1 MISSSSSS
9 MPQRRR
15 VVIAGGGTS
24 GHVLPAVA
32 IAEMLVDHGI
42 DPVDIHFVG
51 TLRGVDASILGET
64 EHPFTLLAVTGL
76 KRSVSPGSLVHNVR
90 MVRQQWRAE
99 KAMEKFLREWQ
110 PAVVVSV
117 GGYGSLAPMRV
128 AERLG
133 LATVVVSY
141 DSRPGLATK
150 RQARKATLV
159 TKPDESSPLEGAVV
173 AGAPV
178 RRRLR
183 ELDVEAERDAARGR
197 LGLPLDAFV
206 VGVVGGSL
214 GSGVLNERVPEA
226 LVDPRLGD
234 VHWYHVCG
242 ERFAATAMSAEQT
255 GDVRHHRVAYESDMA
270 AFYAASDV
278 VVCRAGASTIAEIAT
293 VGVPAIV
300 VPWAGAAENH
310 QETNARMLSDVG
322 GAVFVAE
329 SEFSTQRLV
338 DEVLRLRNDAD
349 ARRDMADAA
358 RRVGDPHRRGVV
370 GSLIADVVDAHRRA
384 PTQLSLGGIRRLH
397 VVGIGGPGMSALA
410 RALAGMGHRV
420 SGSDI
425 RESEVVDQ
433 LRAEGIDVSI
443 GHRASLVDG
452 CDAVCASTGVPADN
466 VEMAEARRRGIPALT
481 RAEMLAAACAQG
493 RALGVAGTH
502 GKTTTTSLLA
512 LMLGGASGRCGFV
525 VGGDAPGL
533 GTNGRWGNEYGT
545 NGRWG
550 NKTTDDVPFVVEAD
564 ESDGTHEALPLRG
577 AIITNVDV
585 DHLDHFGSFE
595 GIAASFARFAR
606 AVTGPVV
613 VCSDD
618 PTLAT
623 LARELR
629 AEGASVVTYG
639 SGPEAEMAV
648 TDVRQVGEVLTY
660 RIEPRGIACGLVPTG
675 PVDVVLRAQGR
686 HNAFNATA
694 AMTMALL
701 HDVPLGEILD
711 VMRTFAGVG
720 RRFELRGR
728 SEGVTFID
736 DYAHVPTEI
745 ATLLSS
751 LREGEFAGRRVVA
764 VFQPNRYHRMAVMS
778 PEYRDAFV
786 DADVAVITDIYASGT
801 PRIEGVTGRLVVDAI
816 EAAHP
821 DQRVDWFAG
830 RSELVEGVVS
840 LLQDG
845 DVCVSFGCGDIESFP
860 DEAMT
865 EMALRRVARE
875 LAGRG
880 LVVTEHAPLGERTT
894 YKTGGRARFG
904 VEVDSVDQLEVLA
917 AVVADHPVP
926 LVVVG
931 RGSNMLVADGGFH
944 GLAVSLGDVTSYVT
958 VIEDVPDLLPGSVV
972 VEIGGATPLP
982 VAARQLS
989 ALGIA
994 GFEWAVGV
1002 PGTIGGAVRMNAGG
1016 HGADMV
1022 AALREAEIVS
1032 LRTGDRAWVPAGELG
1047 LRFRGS
1053 DLSHHHVVCAV
1064 RLELTRSTP
1073 GCGDSAIGEIVRWRR
1088 ENQPGGQNAGSVFV
1102 NPDSGARS
1110 AGEIIDRLGLRG
1122 TRVGGAA
1129 VSTKHANFI
1138 QADEGA
1144 TSADV
1149 IGVMSE
1155 IHRQVLAE
1163 TGLSLHSEVRLVGF
1177 APGLPFADDTLFTS
1191 GDDRLDTYL
1200 RAHRRGDRPDCA
1212 DD

>member
-1 MISSSSSS
+1 MSPSVSSSL
-9 MPQRRR
+9 PRRGR
-15 VVIAGGGTS
+15 VVIGGGGTS

-32 IAEMLVDHGI
+32 IAEMLVDRGL
-42 DPVDIHFVG
+42 DPADIHFVG

-64 EHPFTLLAVTGL
+64 EHPFTLLPVTGL
-76 KRSVSPGSLVHNVR
+76 KRSVSPGALVHNMR
-90 MVRQQWRAE
+90 MSRQQQRAV

-117 GGYGSLAPMRV
+117 GGYGSLAPMRA

-133 LATVVVSY
+133 IDTVVVSY

-159 TKPDESSPLEGAVV
+159 TKPDESSPLERGVV

-183 ELDVEAERDAARGR
+183 ELDLAAERDAARGR
-197 LGLPLDAFV
+197 LGLPSTAFV

-214 GSGVLNERVPEA
+214 GSGVLNERVPEV
-226 LVDPRLGD
+226 LVDPRLAD

-242 ERFAATAMSAEQT
+242 ERFANDVTSAARNDSRSS
-255 GDVRHHRVAYESDMA
+255 GRHHLVAYESDMA

-293 VGVPAIV
+293 VGIPAIV

-310 QETNARMLSDVG
+310 QETNARMLTEVG

-329 SEFSTQRLV
+329 SEFTAQRLA
-338 DEVLRLRNDAD
+338 DEVLRLRAD
-349 ARRDMADAA
+349 HEARRVMAEAA
-358 RRVGDPHRRGVV
+358 RRVGEANRRGVV
-370 GSLIADVVDAHRRA
+370 GSLIADLVDAHRTV
-384 PTQLSLGGIRRLH
+384 PTRLSLDAVCRLH

-425 RESEVVDQ
+425 RESEVIDQ
-433 LRAEGIDVSI
+433 LRAEGIEISV
-443 GHRASLVDG
+443 GHRASLVEG

-533 GTNGRWGNEYGT
+533 TTNGRWGIST
-545 NGRWG
+545 SS
-550 NKTTDDVPFVVEAD
+550 DVPFVVEAD

-595 GIAASFARFAR
+595 GIVASFARFAR
-606 AVTGPVV
+606 AVAGPVV

-618 PTLAT
+618 PALAA
-623 LARELR
+623 LAGELR

-639 SGPEAEMAV
+639 IGPEAEMAV
-648 TDVRQVGEVLTY
+648 TEVRQVGELLTY
-660 RIEPRGIACGLVPTG
+660 RIEPRGIAAGLVPG
-675 PVDVVLRAQGR
+675 GSVDVELRAQGR
-686 HNAFNATA
+686 HNALNATA

-701 HDVPLGEILD
+701 NDVPLGEILD

-745 ATLLSS
+745 STLLRS
-751 LREGEFAGRRVVA
+751 LREGEFADRRVVA

-801 PRIEGVTGRLVVDAI
+801 PKIEGVTGRLVVDAI

-821 DQRVDWFAG
+821 DQRVEWFAG
-830 RSELVEGVVS
+830 RSELIEGVVS

-860 DEAMT
+860 DEAMN
-865 EMALRRVARE
+865 EMALRRVGRE
-875 LAGRG
+875 LANRG
-880 LVVTEHAPLGERTT
+880 IRVTEHAPLGERTT

-904 VEVDSVDQLEVLA
+904 VEIESMDQLDVLA
-917 AVVADHPVP
+917 SVVADRPVP

-931 RGSNMLVADGGFH
+931 RGSNMLVADAGFH
-944 GLAVSLGDVTSYVT
+944 GLAVSLGDVASYVAE
-958 VIEDVPDLLPGSVV
+958 IDDAPDVSPESVL

-982 VAARQLS
+982 VTARQLS

-1016 HGADMV
+1016 HGADMA
-1022 AALREAEIVS
+1022 AALREAEILS
-1032 LRTGDRAWVPAGELG
+1032 LRTGDRAWVPASELG

-1064 RLELTRSTP
+1064 RLELVRSTP
-1073 GCGDSAIGEIVRWRR
+1073 GCGDVAISEIVRWRR

-1129 VSTKHANFI
+1129 VSSKHANFI

-1149 IGVMSE
+1149 IGVMAE
-1155 IHRQVLAE
+1155 VHRRVLAE

-1177 APGLPFADDTLFTS
+1177 APGLPFADDTLFSS
-1191 GDDRLDTYL
+1191 GDDRLDAYL
-1200 RAHRRGDRPDCA
+1200 RAHRRGG
-1212 DD
+1212 

>member
-1 MISSSSSS
+1 
-9 MPQRRR
+9 

-32 IAEMLVDHGI
+32 IAEMLVDHGLE
-42 DPVDIHFVG
+42 PADIHFVG
-51 TLRGVDASILGET
+51 TVRGVDASILGET

-76 KRSVSPGSLVHNVR
+76 KRSLSPRSVVHNLR
-90 MVRQQWRAE
+90 MIRQQRRAE
-99 KAMEKFLREWQ
+99 KAMVHFLREWQ
-110 PAVVVSV
+110 PGVVVSV
-117 GGYGSLAPMRV
+117 GGYGSLAPMR
-128 AERLG
+128 AAKRLG
-133 LATVVVSY
+133 IDTAVVSY
-141 DSRPGLATK
+141 DSRPGLATR
-150 RQARKATLV
+150 RQARSATLV
-159 TKPDESSPLEGAVV
+159 TKPDESSPLERGVV

-183 ELDVEAERDAARGR
+183 HLDVTAERDAARER
-197 LGLPLDAFV
+197 LGLPVETFV

-214 GSGVLNERVPEA
+214 GSGVLNDRVPEA
-226 LVDPRLGD
+226 LADPQLAD

-242 ERFAATAMSAEQT
+242 DRFATTMTPVGDPRLAE
-255 GDVRHHRVAYESDMA
+255 RYRRVAYEADMA
-270 AFYAASDV
+270 TFYAACDI

-310 QETNARMLSDVG
+310 QETNARMLTDSG

-329 SEFSTQRLV
+329 VDFTTQRLV
-338 DEVLRLRNDAD
+338 DEVLRLRNDGVV
-349 ARRDMADAA
+349 RRALADAA
-358 RRVGDPHRRGVV
+358 RQVGDAHRRGVV
-370 GSLIADVVDAHRRA
+370 GSLIAELIDARRHL
-384 PTQLSLGGIRRLH
+384 PEKLSLDSVRRLH

-410 RALAGMGHRV
+410 RALVGMGHRV

-433 LRAEGIDVSI
+433 LRAEGIVISI
-443 GHRASLVDG
+443 GHRASSVDG

-466 VEMAEARRRGIPALT
+466 VEMAEARRRGIPALS
-481 RAEMLAAACAQG
+481 RAEMLAAACARG
-493 RALGVAGTH
+493 HAIGVAGTH

-525 VGGDAPGL
+525 VGGDAPEL
-533 GTNGRWGNEYGT
+533 GTNGRWRSDGG
-545 NGRWG
+545 
-550 NKTTDDVPFVVEAD
+550 DQAPFVVEAD

-577 AIITNVDV
+577 AVITNVDV

-595 GIAASFARFAR
+595 GIVASFGRVAR
-606 AVTGPVV
+606 AVSGPVV

-618 PTLAT
+618 PVLAA
-623 LARELR
+623 LAADLR
-629 AEGASVVTYG
+629 AEGATVVTYG
-639 SGPEAEMAV
+639 TGTEAEMAIF
-648 TDVRQVGEVLTY
+648 DVRQVGDVLTY
-660 RIEPRGIACGLVPTG
+660 RIEPRGIATSLVPVG
-675 PVDVVLRAQGR
+675 PIQVVLRAHGR
-686 HNAFNATA
+686 HNALNATA

-701 HDVPLGEILD
+701 HDVALGEVLG
-711 VMRTFAGVG
+711 VMRAFAGVG

-728 SEGVTFID
+728 RDGVTFVD

-745 ATLLSS
+745 ATLLAS
-751 LREGEFAGRRVVA
+751 LREGEFATRRVVA

-801 PRIEGVTGRLVVDAI
+801 PKIEGVTGRLVVDAI
-816 EAAHP
+816 VAAHP
-821 DQRVDWFAG
+821 EQRVEWFES

-840 LLQDG
+840 LLRDG
-845 DVCVSFGCGDIESFP
+845 DVCMSFGCGDIESFP

-865 EMALRRVARE
+865 EMTLRRVARE
-875 LAGRG
+875 LAECG
-880 LVVTEHAPLGERTT
+880 VSVTEHAPLGERTT

-904 VEVDSVDQLEVLA
+904 VEIETDKQLVTLA
-917 AVVADHPVP
+917 AVVAELSVP
-926 LVVVG
+926 LVVIG
-931 RGSNMLVADGGFH
+931 RGSNMLVADSGFH
-944 GLAVSLGDVTSYVT
+944 GLAVSLGEFASYVT
-958 VIEDVPDLLPGSVV
+958 VIDAVPTDKGDEVV
-972 VEIGGATPLP
+972 VEIGGSTPLP

-989 ALGIA
+989 TLGIA

-1002 PGTIGGAVRMNAGG
+1002 PGTVGGAVRMNAGG

-1022 AALREAEIVS
+1022 ATIREADVLS
-1032 LRTGDRAWVPAGELG
+1032 LQTGVRAWVPATELG

-1053 DLSHHHVVCAV
+1053 GLSHHHVVCAV
-1064 RLELTRSTP
+1064 RLTLARSTP
-1073 GCGDSAIGEIVRWRR
+1073 GCGDAAISEIVRWRR

-1110 AGEIIDRLGLRG
+1110 AGEVIDRLGLRG

-1129 VSTKHANFI
+1129 VSGKHANFI
-1138 QADEGA
+1138 QADEDA

-1149 IGVMSE
+1149 LGVMAE
-1155 IHRQVLAE
+1155 VHRRVLAE

-1177 APGLPFADDTLFTS
+1177 ASGIPFADDTLSAS
-1191 GDDRLDTYL
+1191 GDDRLDSYL
-1200 RAHRRGDRPDCA
+1200 RAHRRGD
-1212 DD
+1212 